1 MTPEEQKE
9 YWISDDDIVERFEA
23 EDIGTTDDE
32 SSAIYVLRNGTM
44 IDGGFQSGCRG
55 EDHACVE
62 HILPGASRY
71 SGDFWEEVFART
83 KTVLRQI
90 LAHDG
95 PMFGASAAECGNY
108 RNLSMEA
115 AKVEAE
121 RYLAVL
127 EPLVE
132 GKDIPPMQQ

>member
-32 SSAIYVLRNGTM
+32 ASAIYVLRNGTM

-83 KTVLRQI
+83 EMVMLVPETK
-90 LAHDG
+90 
-95 PMFGASAAECGNY
+95 M
-108 RNLSMEA
+108 
-115 AKVEAE
+115 
-121 RYLAVL
+121 AVYPEWL
-127 EPLVE
+127 TPTT
-132 GKDIPPMQQ
+132 DQQAVIDDLGYETSQDY

>member
-1 MTPEEQKE
+1 MNIMTPEEQKE

-32 SSAIYVLRNGTM
+32 ASAIYVLRNGTM

-83 KTVLRQI
+83 EMVMLVPETK
-90 LAHDG
+90 
-95 PMFGASAAECGNY
+95 M
-108 RNLSMEA
+108 
-115 AKVEAE
+115 
-121 RYLAVL
+121 AVYPEWL
-127 EPLVE
+127 TPTT
-132 GKDIPPMQQ
+132 DQQAVIDDLGYETSQDY